1 MPRAL
6 VLGSTGM
13 LGSAVA
19 RELENNGIDFEVASR
34 TQGLRFDA
42 TTVDAQELLTQA
54 ELSAGDYVINC
65 IGLTKSRIDESSA
78 LSRALAVS
86 LNVDFPYKLSVAAE
100 RLGLKVIQV
109 ATDCV
114 YSGLR
119 GNYSETDA
127 HDPLDVY
134 GKTKSLGEIPSKS
147 VLHLRCS
154 LIGPELGRSSLFF
167 EWVRQQPQ
175 GAKISGY
182 TNHYWNGL
190 TSQAFGRIVAGVIT
204 SNEFE
209 AGVQHLVPADK
220 LTKDQLVRLEL
231 KALGRADVLV
241 ESTSAPDSVDR
252 TLTTYN
258 LAKNSALFAAG
269 GYQKVPT
276 IAQMVEEI
284 CSDLPN

>member
-1 MPRAL
+1 
-6 VLGSTGM
+6 
-13 LGSAVA
+13 
-19 RELENNGIDFEVASR
+19 
-34 TQGLRFDA
+34 
-42 TTVDAQELLTQA
+42 
-54 ELSAGDYVINC
+54 
-65 IGLTKSRIDESSA
+65 
-78 LSRALAVS
+78 
-86 LNVDFPYKLSVAAE
+86 
-100 RLGLKVIQV
+100 
-109 ATDCV
+109 
-114 YSGLR
+114 
-119 GNYSETDA
+119 
-127 HDPLDVY
+127 
-134 GKTKSLGEIPSKS
+134 
-147 VLHLRCS
+147 

-175 GAKISGY
+175 VAKISGY
-182 TNHYWNGL
+182 TNHLWNGL
-190 TSQAFGRIVAGVIT
+190 TSQAFGRIVSGVIT

-231 KALGRADVLV
+231 KALGREDVEV

-252 TLTTYN
+252 TLTTSN

>member
-19 RELENNGIDFEVASR
+19 RELENKGIDFEVASR
-34 TQGLRFDA
+34 TQGLKFDA
-42 TTVDAQELLTQA
+42 TSVNAEQLLTQA
-54 ELSAGDYVINC
+54 ELSADDYVINC

-78 LSRALAVS
+78 LSRALAVT

-100 RLGLKVIQV
+100 RLGLRVIQV

-182 TNHYWNGL
+182 TNHHWNGL
-190 TSQAFGRIVAGVIT
+190 SSQAFGRIVAGIVT

-209 AGVQHLVPADK
+209 AGIQHLVPTDK

-231 KALGRADVLV
+231 KALGREDVEV
-241 ESTSAPDSVDR
+241 ESTSAPDSIDR
-252 TLTTYN
+252 TLTTSN
-258 LAKNSALFAAG
+258 QAKNSAFFAAG